1 MARPTDD
8 IELWHA
14 WLAKATDEVG
24 GSVAEIPIDALLDL
38 VAAVAYDV
46 ARPMA
51 PVSAFVAGLAAG
63 RGADAEA
70 VTLALK
76 RLAKAWPARETS
88 GAKNC

>member
-1 MARPTDD
+1 M
-8 IELWHA
+8 ELWHA
-14 WLAKATDEVG
+14 WLANATDEVG

-38 VAAVAYDV
+38 AAAVANDV

-70 VTLALK
+70 VASALT
-76 RLAKAWPARETS
+76 RLAKAWPEKGTGRNLPS
-88 GAKNC
+88 SR